1 MRGSQ
6 SSGSDVDIDIVRLFV
21 AVWERRIAIVSLLLI
36 VSVAAFVLSGMSSPR
51 YRAEARI
58 LIESRQSPL
67 SGANQTTNGRP
78 QFLDEQGI
86 VSQVEIINST
96 NLIKSVADQL
106 DLVDNREFSS
116 AAKPSLIESLLI
128 QFGFEED
135 PYDAS
140 PEERLIERFREHMTV
155 YQVDNSRVI
164 VVTFW
169 SVDRQL
175 AAQAANAIAQTY
187 LTLQSG
193 AKVSTNVDATAW
205 LEPEIADLRD
215 KVRAAEAKVA
225 QFRAESGLL
234 LVDSTETL
242 ATRQLSE
249 ISSELSRVRGEKAEA
264 QARATAVRNAIES
277 GRPSEDFANLVQSDV
292 IQRLR
297 ERQAALQ
304 AQIADLSVTLLEQHP
319 RIKGL
324 RSQLNDIEKQ
334 IQAETRGLLR
344 TFENDAEIAQLRE
357 DELNQQLGELKADSA
372 RAGGDEVELRALERE
387 ATAQREL
394 LEVYLSRYREAA
406 SLSDRGDLPADA
418 RVISEALVPTK
429 PYYPKPVPVAI
440 IAGLVTFL
448 LSSLAIML
456 FELFSGRA
464 LRPVDYGVAP
474 TNSDAMEP
482 EAAVDPGPPIGTGLT
497 PKPFDDVPVAGVSD
511 KAEPGAEAF
520 ETARED
526 DAVETFAAEQS
537 DVVVS
542 AHTPDLNADPVGA
555 DAPVAANDDSSA
567 ENDETLDEDVVV
579 EAGPAVE
586 EPPHDSLDAKV
597 PVAADIDDGIIED
610 HEPEYSVSA
619 VTDHLIAAG
628 TRLAIVVSPE
638 GDKGSMTSVMLA
650 RMLANEG
657 SQALLLDMTGSACP
671 SRMMVP
677 HSDLPGITDVLVDDC
692 TVPEALH
699 ADRLSNAHILPQG
712 ITDPAMAMQNADKLP
727 DVVGALTKVY
737 DIVIVECGPA
747 NSAGVKRLLDGQD
760 VEMIFSVVQPDD
772 DLMVEYLNDFYS
784 EGFQNLLMMSPG
796 AGAPGSPDRT
806 AA

>member
-1 MRGSQ
+1 MPDSQ

-58 LIESRQSPL
+58 LIESRESPL
-67 SGANQTTNGRP
+67 TSPDQVNSGRA

-86 VSQVEIINST
+86 ASQVEIINST

-116 AAKPSLIESLLI
+116 AAKPSLVESLLI
-128 QFGFEED
+128 ELGFEKD

-140 PEERLIERFREHMTV
+140 PEERLIERFRDHMTV

-164 VVTFW
+164 VVSFW
-169 SVDRQL
+169 SIDRQL
-175 AAQAANAIAQTY
+175 AARAANAIAETY
-187 LTLQSG
+187 LALQSG
-193 AKVSTNVDATAW
+193 AKILDNADATAW
-205 LEPEIADLRD
+205 LEPEISDLRE
-215 KVRAAEAKVA
+215 KVREAEAKVA
-225 QFRAESGLL
+225 QFRADSGLL
-234 LVDSTETL
+234 LVDDTETL

-297 ERQAALQ
+297 ERQAAVQ
-304 AQIADLSVTLLEQHP
+304 AQIADLSVTLLDRHP

-324 RSQLNDIEKQ
+324 RSQLNDIDKQ

-357 DELNQQLGELKADSA
+357 DELNQQLGELKLDSA

-406 SLSDRGDLPADA
+406 SLSDRGNLPADA
-418 RVISEALVPTK
+418 RIISEALVPTK
-429 PYYPKPVPVAI
+429 PYFPKPVPVAI

-448 LSSLAIML
+448 LSSIAVML

-464 LRPVDYGVAP
+464 LRPVDYGVVAVADGPATGNPPVADPAP
-474 TNSDAMEP
+474 SAVVRMEP
-482 EAAVDPGPPIGTGLT
+482 EPNIDARAEPVPYDDKPAGTLSEEVVPDAAVPETSREEAEAPSEPETGDG
-497 PKPFDDVPVAGVSD
+497 FAVEADVRAGA
-511 KAEPGAEAF
+511 AEPDPHTAEAGAE
-520 ETARED
+520 
-526 DAVETFAAEQS
+526 
-537 DVVVS
+537 
-542 AHTPDLNADPVGA
+542 
-555 DAPVAANDDSSA
+555 APVAANDDASV
-567 ENDETLDEDVVV
+567 EDEPA
-579 EAGPAVE
+579 AGE
-586 EPPHDSLDAKV
+586 GI
-597 PVAADIDDGIIED
+597 IDD
-610 HEPEYSVSA
+610 HQSEYSVSA
-619 VTDHLIAAG
+619 ITGHLIAAG
-628 TRLAIVVSPE
+628 TRLAIIVSPE

-657 SQALLLDMTGSACP
+657 RQTLLLDMTGSACP

-677 HSDLPGITDVLVDDC
+677 HPDLPGVTDVLVDDC

-712 ITDPAMAMQNADKLP
+712 TTDPVVAMQNADKLP
-727 DVVGALTKVY
+727 EVVGALTKVY

-772 DLMVEYLNDFYS
+772 DLMVEYRNDFYA

-796 AGAPGSPDRT
+796 AGAPGSPDRS